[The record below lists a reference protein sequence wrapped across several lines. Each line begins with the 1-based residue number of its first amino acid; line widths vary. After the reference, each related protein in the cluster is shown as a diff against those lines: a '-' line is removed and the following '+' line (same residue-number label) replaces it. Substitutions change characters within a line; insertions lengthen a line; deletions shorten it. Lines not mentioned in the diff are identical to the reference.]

1 MLSKALENY
10 VKVLSMLFFILGIYE
25 NVVNENHDKLIQLG
39 HKHRVHEVH
48 KMRWGTCQPKRH
60 NQILI
65 EPISGREGR
74 FGNILSSDLDLMI
87 AGAEINFREQL
98 GSN

>member
-39 HKHRVHEVH
+39 HKH
-48 KMRWGTCQPKRH
+48 
-60 NQILI
+60 
-65 EPISGREGR
+65 
-74 FGNILSSDLDLMI
+74 
-87 AGAEINFREQL
+87 
-98 GSN
+98 